1 MDKEHRDWM
10 SWVMGAAGLYALAW
24 GLAMVAAP
32 VAVGNA
38 IQVPGGV
45 QAPLIQALGWL
56 VAVLGL
62 GYLLSAP
69 NPFKN
74 WPVVAMGFIA
84 KAGAFAG
91 TLLAY
96 LNGQAGLVPLA
107 TSVAN
112 DLLWL
117 APFGWILWSARSAA
131 INRRRAA
138 APEILRMALHRKT
151 NYGVTLD
158 ELSRMSPVLLVFL
171 RHAGCTF
178 CREALAD
185 LAARKPE
192 IEENGTRLVLVHMG
206 SEQHGSR
213 FFQKYGLESVPQISD
228 PKKSLYRAFGLRRG
242 TFGDL
247 FGPKVWL
254 RGFEA
259 GILGRHGVGRL
270 VGDGFQMPGAFLLFH
285 GEVVRSYRH
294 QSAADRPD
302 YMALVTGRVQVAQQV
317 RR

>member
-1 MDKEHRDWM
+1 
-10 SWVMGAAGLYALAW
+10 
-24 GLAMVAAP
+24 
-32 VAVGNA
+32 VAVF
-38 IQVPGGV
+38 GV
-45 QAPLIQALGWL
+45 
-56 VAVLGL
+56 

-69 NPFKN
+69 DPCKY
-74 WPVVAMGFIA
+74 WPVVAMGFVA
-84 KAGAFAG
+84 KTGAFAG
-91 TLLAY
+91 TLTAF
-96 LNGQAGLVPLA
+96 LNGQAGQVSLA
-107 TSVAN
+107 LSVVN
-112 DLLWL
+112 DLIWL
-117 APFGWILWSARSAA
+117 APFGLILWAARSAS
-131 INRRRAA
+131 IDRRRSA

-185 LAARKPE
+185 LATRKRE

-206 SEQHGSR
+206 SEQHGSQ
-213 FFQKYGLESVPQISD
+213 FFEKYGLESVPQISD
-228 PKKSLYRAFGLRRG
+228 PKKNLYRAFGLRRG
-242 TFGDL
+242 SLGDL

-259 GILGRHGVGRL
+259 AILGRHGVGRL

-285 GEVVRSYRH
+285 GEVVRGYRH

-302 YMALVTGRVQVAQQV
+302 YMALVTGHVSVPQHV